1 MCLAQHISTW
11 KDITLDQELLQTVQ
25 GMKLEYEEGKSKF
38 VPAKRVKYL
47 GFISDLEKVVTIYQI
62 KKKKKKDE
70 EYCAIPT
77 KPKLTIKKLLIL
89 LVLLRFRFQ

>member
-47 GFISDLEKVVTIYQI
+47 GFISDLEKVVTIYHI
-62 KKKKKKDE
+62 KKKKKKMRN
-70 EYCAIPT
+70 I
-77 KPKLTIKKLLIL
+77 
-89 LVLLRFRFQ
+89 VRFPRKQS

>member
-62 KKKKKKDE
+62 KKKKKKMRN
-70 EYCAIPT
+70 I
-77 KPKLTIKKLLIL
+77 
-89 LVLLRFRFQ
+89 VRFPRKQS

>member
-25 GMKLEYEEGKSKF
+25 VMKLEYEEGKSKF

-62 KKKKKKDE
+62 KKTKKKMRN
-70 EYCAIPT
+70 I
-77 KPKLTIKKLLIL
+77 
-89 LVLLRFRFQ
+89 VRFPRNQS

>member
-11 KDITLDQELLQTVQ
+11 KDITLDEEALQTVP
-25 GMKLEYEEGKSKF
+25 GMKLEYEEGKNKF
-38 VPAKRVKYL
+38 VPAKRVEYL

-62 KKKKKKDE
+62 KKKKKIDE
-70 EYCAIPT
+70 KYCAIPT

>member
-62 KKKKKKDE
+62 KKKKKDE

-77 KPKLTIKKLLIL
+77 KTKLTIKKLLIL